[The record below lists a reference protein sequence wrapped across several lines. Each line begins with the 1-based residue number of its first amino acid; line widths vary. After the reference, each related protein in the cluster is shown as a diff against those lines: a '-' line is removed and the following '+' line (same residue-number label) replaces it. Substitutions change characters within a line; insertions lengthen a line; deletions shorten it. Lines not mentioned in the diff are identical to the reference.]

1 MKRILFAL
9 MLALFAV
16 GQVSA
21 QMTDDEIIEYVQ
33 EPHEAGRSQTAILID
48 LQRKGVRRDQ
58 LLRL

>member
-1 MKRILFAL
+1 

-33 EPHEAGRSQTAILID
+33 EQHEAGKTPSSSTCNER
-48 LQRKGVRRDQ
+48 V
-58 LLRL
+58 